1 MRRGKGNRSDKR
13 QKRRMLGWF
22 GSEGRQVGRKRA
34 RGTSWSLMVETSADR
49 GVFGYGVDGE
59 NEEATVAATGEGG

>member
-1 MRRGKGNRSDKR
+1 
-13 QKRRMLGWF
+13 MLGWF